1 MSDFLQIVESKDN
14 LVSIAVSQVETR
26 TAIEGDRMVLCR
38 FFHFMLK
45 LQDMKTDELRHD
57 TRVTQLIALSFV
69 VGMIDSP
76 QFLLT
81 RANVFSYNSDT
92 YRIYPN
98 KIWLR
103 CVIMILSSTDVIW
116 CMYPDI
122 SPHLALHGFLTI
134 KIKVICRI
142 AMVFPCVGYYGLG
155 TITAVGTTARL

>member
-1 MSDFLQIVESKDN
+1 
-14 LVSIAVSQVETR
+14 VETR

-81 RANVFSYNSDT
+81 KANVFS
-92 YRIYPN
+92 
-98 KIWLR
+98 
-103 CVIMILSSTDVIW
+103 
-116 CMYPDI
+116 
-122 SPHLALHGFLTI
+122 
-134 KIKVICRI
+134 
-142 AMVFPCVGYYGLG
+142 
-155 TITAVGTTARL
+155 